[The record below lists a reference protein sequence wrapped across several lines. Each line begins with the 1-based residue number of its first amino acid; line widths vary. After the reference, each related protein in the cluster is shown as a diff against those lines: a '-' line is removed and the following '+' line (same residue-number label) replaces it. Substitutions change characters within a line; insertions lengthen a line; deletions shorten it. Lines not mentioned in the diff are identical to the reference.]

1 VTARRHVAAALALA
15 LAGCGSGGGSSSQV
29 PAPPSART
37 AIKHVVVIIQENR
50 SVDNLFNGFPGADT
64 VASGPTSSGVTRPLA
79 TVPLAE
85 PYDVGHGHLDFVAAF
100 NGGLMNGFDQER
112 TSGPA
117 PAYAAYG
124 LVRRSDVEPY
134 WQLAQQFTLTDRTF
148 ASNSGPSYASHQYLI
163 AGQSNRVAEN
173 PHLAKGTPAQADA
186 WGCDSAPGS
195 TTVLLGP
202 GGESPG
208 PFPCFDYPTLGDE
221 LDAAGV
227 SWAYYAPAYGSV
239 NAGFKWSAYDAIK
252 HVRYGPAWTG
262 NVISPETTVLSDVA
276 SGRLRAVSWVAPNA
290 NDSDHAGLNDGSGPQ
305 WVASVVSAI
314 GASKYWNDT
323 VVFVLWDD
331 WGGWYDHVSPP
342 QLDTMGLG
350 FRVPLIVVSPY
361 ARRGYVSH
369 VQHEFGSVLR
379 FIESVYGV
387 PQLAASDARADDL
400 SDCFDFAQPVRPF
413 AALRVPA
420 RRANARLRPASLA
433 APDY

>member
-1 VTARRHVAAALALA
+1 
-15 LAGCGSGGGSSSQV
+15 
-29 PAPPSART
+29 
-37 AIKHVVVIIQENR
+37 
-50 SVDNLFNGFPGADT
+50 
-64 VASGPTSSGVTRPLA
+64 
-79 TVPLAE
+79 
-85 PYDVGHGHLDFVAAF
+85 
-100 NGGLMNGFDQER
+100 M
-112 TSGPA
+112 
-117 PAYAAYG
+117 
-124 LVRRSDVEPY
+124 
-134 WQLAQQFTLTDRTF
+134 
-148 ASNSGPSYASHQYLI
+148 
-163 AGQSNRVAEN
+163 
-173 PHLAKGTPAQADA
+173 
-186 WGCDSAPGS
+186 
-195 TTVLLGP
+195 LLGP

-221 LDAAGV
+221 LDAAGI

-262 NVISPETTVLSDVA
+262 NVISPETSVLADVA
-276 SGRLRAVSWVAPNA
+276 VGRLRAVSWVAPNA

-342 QLDTMGLG
+342 QLDVMGLG

-420 RRANARLRPASLA
+420 RQCACAAAARVARGARLLTC
-433 APDY
+433 